1 MFCPDMPPA
10 QIEQINAMDIEA
22 AEEQVDDE
30 NAAEEDDVNEGAS
43 DEVTTDVAKQAAGAA
58 EQSGVTCRSS
68 TTEAYISLRTLMA
81 VSYVSLRTFLDCV
94 YLRKLLAVMR
104 LPKDTF
110 RQEPDSPLGRLW
122 RCLASPLGHFWIVS
136 PSRCF

>member
-1 MFCPDMPPA
+1 MGHLDCKSGVAPCHSIEDKDIEMFCPDMPPA

-43 DEVTTDVAKQAAGAA
+43 DEVTADVAKQAAGAV

-68 TTEAYISLRTLMA
+68 ADAYDGRPT
-81 VSYVSLRTFLDCV
+81 
-94 YLRKLLAVMR
+94 
-104 LPKDTF
+104 
-110 RQEPDSPLGRLW
+110 SPLGRFY
-122 RCLASPLGHFWIVS
+122 RSCVS
-136 PSRCF
+136 LKML